1 MRYTIKTDLKQ
12 INAVYEHTVRS
23 ILKITE
29 VIFLHTSDKQALIN
43 LAVLTV
49 RYMKNSGKTDEEVRY
64 ILSKRLNFSDIM
76 IDQIM

>member
-23 ILKITE
+23 ILKTE

>member
-1 MRYTIKTDLKQ
+1 M
-12 INAVYEHTVRS
+12 
-23 ILKITE
+23 
-29 VIFLHTSDKQALIN
+29 IFLHTSDKQALIN

>member
-1 MRYTIKTDLKQ
+1 M
-12 INAVYEHTVRS
+12 
-23 ILKITE
+23 
-29 VIFLHTSDKQALIN
+29 HTSDKQALIN

-49 RYMKNSGKTDEEVRY
+49 RYMKNTGKTDEEVRY